1 MFIFT
6 VMGLRGGGVGSDS
19 IWAYEVCVCRGGW
32 RWVGACG
39 SERWVAG
46 GECFGCVRR
55 SEVCVEV

>member
-1 MFIFT
+1 MTPFGRI
-6 VMGLRGGGVGSDS
+6 
-19 IWAYEVCVCRGGW
+19 EVCVCRGGW